1 VYFELIVDIIVGNIP
16 FCIANPTFTKLFK
29 ELEEKVKK
37 DTSKVNEVTP
47 AASRKKRKESHHSDE
62 SYMLIEDIDPSD
74 LTQLARMTWEVNNA
88 TSNYEYV
95 MDVHNSMMEDLDN
108 AFVVMVQYQKKKDAY
123 KQSLDLKY
131 RKE

>member
-1 VYFELIVDIIVGNIP
+1 
-16 FCIANPTFTKLFK
+16 
-29 ELEEKVKK
+29 
-37 DTSKVNEVTP
+37 
-47 AASRKKRKESHHSDE
+47 
-62 SYMLIEDIDPSD
+62 
-74 LTQLARMTWEVNNA
+74 MTWEVNNA

>member
-1 VYFELIVDIIVGNIP
+1 
-16 FCIANPTFTKLFK
+16 
-29 ELEEKVKK
+29 
-37 DTSKVNEVTP
+37 
-47 AASRKKRKESHHSDE
+47 
-62 SYMLIEDIDPSD
+62 
-74 LTQLARMTWEVNNA
+74 MTWEVNNA

-108 AFVVMVQYQKKKDAY
+108 AFVVMEQYKKKKDAY

>member
-1 VYFELIVDIIVGNIP
+1 L
-16 FCIANPTFTKLFK
+16 
-29 ELEEKVKK
+29 
-37 DTSKVNEVTP
+37 
-47 AASRKKRKESHHSDE
+47 
-62 SYMLIEDIDPSD
+62 LIEDIDPSE
-74 LTQLARMTWEVNNA
+74 LTRLSRMTWEVNNA

-108 AFVVMVQYQKKKDAY
+108 AFVVMEQYKKKKDAY

>member
-1 VYFELIVDIIVGNIP
+1 MYFELIVDIIVGNIP
-16 FCIANPTFTKLFK
+16 FCIANPTFTKLFN
-29 ELEEKVKK
+29 ELEKKVKE
-37 DTSKVNEVTP
+37 DTPKVNEVTP
-47 AASRKKRKESHHSDE
+47 ATKGKKRKATHHSDE
-62 SYMLIEDIDPSD
+62 SYLLIEDIDPSE
-74 LTQLARMTWEVNNA
+74 LTRLSRMTWEVNNA

-108 AFVVMVQYQKKKDAY
+108 AFVVMEQYKKKKDAY

>member
-1 VYFELIVDIIVGNIP
+1 
-16 FCIANPTFTKLFK
+16 
-29 ELEEKVKK
+29 
-37 DTSKVNEVTP
+37 
-47 AASRKKRKESHHSDE
+47 
-62 SYMLIEDIDPSD
+62 MLIDDIDPAE
-74 LTQLARMTWEVNNA
+74 LTQLAKMSWDINNA
-88 TSNYEYV
+88 TCNYEYV